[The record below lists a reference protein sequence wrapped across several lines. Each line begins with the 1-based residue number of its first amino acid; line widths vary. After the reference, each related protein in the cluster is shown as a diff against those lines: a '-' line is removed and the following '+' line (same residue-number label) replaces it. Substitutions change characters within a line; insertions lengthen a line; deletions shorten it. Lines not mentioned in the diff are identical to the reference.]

1 MSEQP
6 LQPQPVIHS
15 ARLRLRPLAPED
27 APRVRELAGARE
39 VSVLTSNIPHPY
51 EPGMAERWIA
61 IHLGHYTR
69 GELATWAV
77 TLSGETALCGAVSL
91 HFDTPHNRAELSYWL
106 GKDFW
111 GQGYAAETA
120 GAAVCYAF
128 ERRGLQKVTSSVFA
142 DNTRSVRVL
151 EKLGFTLEG
160 RQRRQIY
167 KWETY
172 HDLLRYGLLREE
184 YNTLLASELGYYRYV
199 NIK

>member
-128 ERRGLQKVTSSVFA
+128 ERRGLQRSLPACLRITPARCGCWKSWASPWKDGSAA
-142 DNTRSVRVL
+142 DD
-151 EKLGFTLEG
+151 
-160 RQRRQIY
+160 Y

-172 HDLLRYGLLREE
+172 TICCVTGCCARRIQYAFGE
-184 YNTLLASELGYYRYV
+184 
-199 NIK
+199 